1 MSTQLWEFTVKAGT
15 FKCQGRYGNVT
26 WFGPSL
32 PLLTKCSQTKVPL
45 GGPRKAPP
53 FNGNEQLFA
62 DTNDYHIKWIFPKE
76 NNGELSSC
84 FSCILQSK
92 IKNAVRAPGGH
103 FHNQKGLGA
112 GGAGRGRGGGHC
124 CRDAHEGNN
133 MLEMWSHELSQENH
147 DNKAGQR

>member
-92 IKNAVRAPGGH
+92 IKKCSKGSRRTFSQSKGVGG
-103 FHNQKGLGA
+103 G
-112 GGAGRGRGGGHC
+112 GRG
-124 CRDAHEGNN
+124 EGARRRT
-133 MLEMWSHELSQENH
+133 LLQGCPW
-147 DNKAGQR
+147 GQQHARNVIPWTLTRKPWQ